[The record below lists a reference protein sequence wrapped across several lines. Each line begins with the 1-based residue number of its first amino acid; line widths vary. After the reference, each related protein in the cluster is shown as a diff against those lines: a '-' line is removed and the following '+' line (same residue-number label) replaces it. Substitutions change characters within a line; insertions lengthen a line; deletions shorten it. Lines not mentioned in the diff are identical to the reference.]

1 MNLDINQM
9 RLLNEFQ
16 RDFPLEP
23 RPFRRIAEKL
33 GMTEDEVIDVL
44 RHLSE
49 AGAISRVGA
58 VVRPNSVGAST
69 LAAMRVPEDRLDEVA
84 DHVSARPEVNHNY
97 QRDHAIN
104 LWFVV
109 ATDSREK
116 VTRVLEEIEVAT
128 GITVLD
134 LPLVTP
140 FHIDLGFDLRC

>member
-1 MNLDINQM
+1 M

-116 VTRVLEEIEVAT
+116 VTRVLEE
-128 GITVLD
+128 
-134 LPLVTP
+134 
-140 FHIDLGFDLRC
+140 H